1 MHKIDSV
8 ITLTHLKNNSKE
20 VRVDIEF
27 KHKIIGVTCS
37 GGPMMVLQSF
47 ESFQEMAELAQQAI
61 HFKAM
66 QSTLDRFHGESDS

>member
-1 MHKIDSV
+1 
-8 ITLTHLKNNSKE
+8 
-20 VRVDIEF
+20 
-27 KHKIIGVTCS
+27 
-37 GGPMMVLQSF
+37 MMVLQSF